1 MPVFLSEN
9 IEEEDYDSLFEIN
22 YKAFHAEPILLAL
35 FPGGLEPSTCAVNV
49 ACFRT
54 FVGGMEPHVAKAKVI
69 DEDGRICAFATMQV
83 HDENPFFGAEVKE
96 SAVHLPHIQENQKRL
111 FLEWFIE
118 TKNIRR
124 KQIIGLQVAGSYGRE
139 FRTLLW
145 GHEAQP
151 AAELRTLFTDPARQG
166 EGAAT
171 LLLKWAV
178 GIMDSKGLRGMLE
191 ASRVAVE
198 YGLYEKHGFRPIDV
212 HTYVNETLLKEE
224 GITFVTM
231 AIARCDDPPLSILD
245 NRAAT
250 YTKLEELPKALADGR
265 RMIQVAKGEVKGYL
279 RTGQI
284 LQLMGKDK
292 TALGIYEYGLK
303 NVLRTNDD
311 VKLLQGMHDK
321 LVRKCSATD
330 SAAAP
335 KIIDPLK
342 SLPMELAQ
350 MVLQN
355 LSFRTIVSLLRVS
368 KLWKAILESIPALWR
383 HLDLSKTKK
392 NVRFGSI
399 KACVIRSGGTLTH
412 ATLSH
417 YDSLNSDALTY
428 IASRCKRLE
437 YLELRTGISNES
449 LLKAVTMTSTLKTL
463 ILLSGHEVS
472 LDTVTQLLAQ
482 SKSLEHTEFYIR
494 TRGHAAK
501 WEGDLSKLRVLKLHA
516 AKDSQG
522 SLRLELDDL
531 FTKAPHLHTLSLQT
545 RTATSPRIASDYSSL
560 TSLRTLSL
568 TDVDIATFPCLP
580 RSLQSLSLINAWGI
594 GSRSDVADAYMD
606 RNDFSSLTSLT
617 VSAARYLRPVV
628 VAGLIG
634 SGRKKLQ
641 KLDLRDFDA
650 SLGIAALINEGHLA
664 EVTDLRLS
672 NADVSDDLVGL
683 VARCCPKLRDFD
695 ASYNMKLTGVGVKAL
710 VLKEGGIQRL
720 NLDHC
725 VGVGSDAVEYA
736 RAKGVVVHF
745 TFPDIVKSGKR
756 VRLG

>member
-1 MPVFLSEN
+1 M
-9 IEEEDYDSLFEIN
+9 
-22 YKAFHAEPILLAL
+22 
-35 FPGGLEPSTCAVNV
+35 EPSYS
-49 ACFRT
+49 R
-54 FVGGMEPHVAKAKVI
+54 E
-69 DEDGRICAFATMQV
+69 
-83 HDENPFFGAEVKE
+83 
-96 SAVHLPHIQENQKRL
+96 QKRGQDCYRAKEYKEAL
-111 FLEWFIE
+111 RCFDAA
-118 TKNIRR
+118 
-124 KQIIGLQVAGSYGRE
+124 VA
-139 FRTLLW
+139 
-145 GHEAQP
+145 Q
-151 AAELRTLFTDPARQG
+151 
-166 EGAAT
+166 
-171 LLLKWAV
+171 
-178 GIMDSKGLRGMLE
+178 
-191 ASRVAVE
+191 
-198 YGLYEKHGFRPIDV
+198 
-212 HTYVNETLLKEE
+212 
-224 GITFVTM
+224 
-231 AIARCDDPPLSILD
+231 CDDPPLSILD

-250 YTKLEELPKALADGR
+250 YTKLEEFPKALADGR
-265 RMIQVAKGEVKGYL
+265 HMIQVAKAEVKGYL

-303 NVLRTNDD
+303 NVPRTNED
-311 VKLLQGMHDK
+311 VKLLQGMYDK
-321 LVRKCSATD
+321 LLRKCSAMD
-330 SAAAP
+330 PAIAP

-342 SLPMELAQ
+342 FLPLELAQ

-355 LSFRTIVSLLRVS
+355 LSFKTIVSLLRVS

-383 HLDLSKTKK
+383 HIDLSKTKRS
-392 NVRFGSI
+392 VRYSAI
-399 KACVIRSGGTLTH
+399 KACVIRSRGTLTH

-417 YDSLNSDALTY
+417 YDSVNSDALTY
-428 IASRCKRLE
+428 IVSRCKRLE

-449 LLKAVTMTSTLKTL
+449 LLRTAATASSLRTL
-463 ILLSGHEVS
+463 ILLSGNEVS

-482 SKSLEHTEFYIR
+482 SKSLEHAEFYIR

-531 FTKAPHLHTLSLQT
+531 FPKVPNLHTLSLQT

-560 TSLRTLSL
+560 ISLHTLSL

-580 RSLQSLSLINAWGI
+580 PSLQSLSLINAWGI
-594 GSRSDVADAYMD
+594 GSHSDVADAYME
-606 RNDFSSLTSLT
+606 RNDFSALTSLT
-617 VSAARYLRPVV
+617 VSAARFLRPVV

-634 SGRKKLQ
+634 SGRNKLQ

-650 SLGIAALINEGHLA
+650 SLGITALISEGHLA

-672 NADVSDDLVGL
+672 NADVSDDLAGL
-683 VARCCPKLRDFD
+683 VARCCPKLRGFD

-710 VLKEGGIQRL
+710 VLKEGGLQRL
-720 NLDHC
+720 NLNHC

-736 RAKGVVVHF
+736 RGKGVVVHF

>member
-1 MPVFLSEN
+1 M
-9 IEEEDYDSLFEIN
+9 
-22 YKAFHAEPILLAL
+22 
-35 FPGGLEPSTCAVNV
+35 EPSYN
-49 ACFRT
+49 R
-54 FVGGMEPHVAKAKVI
+54 E
-69 DEDGRICAFATMQV
+69 
-83 HDENPFFGAEVKE
+83 
-96 SAVHLPHIQENQKRL
+96 QKRGQDCYRA
-111 FLEWFIE
+111 
-118 TKNIRR
+118 K
-124 KQIIGLQVAGSYGRE
+124 KYK
-139 FRTLLW
+139 
-145 GHEAQP
+145 EA
-151 AAELRTLFTDPARQG
+151 LRCFD
-166 EGAAT
+166 
-171 LLLKWAV
+171 AV
-178 GIMDSKGLRGMLE
+178 
-191 ASRVAVE
+191 
-198 YGLYEKHGFRPIDV
+198 
-212 HTYVNETLLKEE
+212 
-224 GITFVTM
+224 
-231 AIARCDDPPLSILD
+231 IARCEDPPLSILD

-250 YTKLEELPKALADGR
+250 YTKLEEFPKALADAR
-265 RMIQVAKGEVKGYL
+265 HMIQLSKAEVKGYL

-303 NVLRTNDD
+303 NVPRTSED
-311 VKLLQGMHDK
+311 VKLLRGMHDK
-321 LVRKCSATD
+321 LLRKCSATD
-330 SAAAP
+330 HAP
-335 KIIDPLK
+335 TPKTIDPLK
-342 SLPMELAQ
+342 ALPMELAQ

-355 LSFRTIVSLLRVS
+355 LSFRIIVSLLRVS

-392 NVRFGSI
+392 NVRFGAI

-417 YDSLNSDALTY
+417 YDSVNSDALTY

-449 LLKAVTMTSTLKTL
+449 LLKAAAMASGLKTL

-482 SKSLEHTEFYIR
+482 SKSLEHAEFYIR

-501 WEGDLSKLRVLKLHA
+501 WEGDLSKLRLLKLHA

-560 TSLRTLSL
+560 TSLRSLSL

-580 RSLQSLSLINAWGI
+580 LSLQSLTLVNAWGI
-594 GSRSDVADAYMD
+594 GSRSDVADAYME
-606 RNDFSSLTSLT
+606 RNDFSALTSLT
-617 VSAARYLRPVV
+617 VSAARFLRPVV

-634 SGRKKLQ
+634 SGRNKLQ
-641 KLDLRDFDA
+641 KLDLRDFDT

-672 NADVSDDLVGL
+672 NADVSDDLAGL
-683 VARCCPKLRDFD
+683 VARSCPKLKAFD

-736 RAKGVVVHF
+736 RGKGVVVQF
-745 TFPDIVKSGKR
+745 TFPDILKSGKR